1 MHAPPEKMPRH
12 FGPGDLV
19 RESGIYRVIHDGHRP
34 VHAVCAIKGDT
45 FPDCR
50 RCKQQVRFELWM
62 EADYLNQDWDLAG
75 PNLKLAG

>member
-1 MHAPPEKMPRH
+1 MPAPPQRD
-12 FGPGDLV
+12 FAPGDHV

-34 VHAVCAIKGDT
+34 VHAVCAIKGDS

-75 PNLKLAG
+75 PNLALAG